1 MINIFYM
8 VKDKLIKVGNDY
20 FLVNKSTIEVDDYYL
35 AWENNYS
42 TPKWILYNLSSGLNG
57 ENQYKVIGSTIPD
70 IGEHRLNKSNCD
82 EIYNGY
88 DLEDLASEWVFV
100 TNKDKWSNN
109 DDTAGDNYGSF
120 KAGFNMCLNL
130 LGKKQFDHNEL
141 KVIAWELL
149 RDNPNVHSFSSFEE
163 VFEEYIAEYNTI
175 EVEIVIV
182 NYVDMPSEQ
191 PFTADSRHTL
201 AKHVTNTGIP
211 VIEDGCIILMKI

>member
-1 MINIFYM
+1 MN
-8 VKDKLIKVGNDY
+8 KLIKVGNDY

-35 AWENNYS
+35 AWEHNYS
-42 TPKWILYNLSSGLNG
+42 APKWVLYNLSSGLNG
-57 ENQYKVIGSTIPD
+57 ENQYKVIGSTIAD
-70 IGEHRLNKSNCD
+70 IGEHRLNKSNCA
-82 EIYNGY
+82 EIYLGY
-88 DLEDLASEWVFV
+88 ELEDVVNELASEWVFV

-120 KAGFNMCLNL
+120 KAGFNMCLKL

-149 RDNPNVHSFSSFEE
+149 RDNPNVHSFSAFEK

-175 EVEIVIV
+175 EVEIV
-182 NYVDMPSEQ
+182 NYVDMPFEI
-191 PFTADSRHTL
+191 ADSRHPL

-211 VIEDGCIILMKI
+211 VIEDDCIILIKL